1 MDVGF
6 NNCHMTCHRSRDT
19 TASSRSSQSSESSVP
34 PSASAFS
41 LKPSKEPDLS
51 SSDEETGDS
60 HMIVLVKFEEQ

>member
-1 MDVGF
+1 M
-6 NNCHMTCHRSRDT
+6 
-19 TASSRSSQSSESSVP
+19 ASSSSSQSSESSVP